1 MNMRTFVHLL
11 LGLFIGFGSTMLI
24 LNSSR
29 PAMASSTARI
39 QDADAADSL
48 EPAEA
53 PPLLVAGRSMT
64 VDLDS
69 ASISLTLETER
80 PESGVPIV
88 FRLTVTDAAD
98 QILELPRPGE
108 VLGPFEVLDDRRLA
122 DAAASNLN
130 PLPPRL
136 TLRTFDA
143 GRLELPPITVR
154 LGATTMTFPARSIE
168 VESVAGLDAG
178 PENFRDIADAVT
190 VRAPFDWRLVSM
202 VVAGSIAILAI
213 LAFFWWRARLPRP
226 LPPPEPADRWALS
239 ALDRLASRQL
249 PLAGEIEPFFTELT
263 DIARGFIERRFHIAA
278 PERTTQE
285 FITEARTHPELT
297 TEQAQRLARLL
308 RTADLVKFAGDRPMV
323 TECDQA
329 LEVTRG
335 FVVEAGPR
343 VEVDESPAGDAT
355 VSPGSP
361 RTRNHGTR
369 ESAIHRAVDGLDDLE
384 GRT

>member
-1 MNMRTFVHLL
+1 
-11 LGLFIGFGSTMLI
+11 
-24 LNSSR
+24 
-29 PAMASSTARI
+29 
-39 QDADAADSL
+39 
-48 EPAEA
+48 
-53 PPLLVAGRSMT
+53 MT

-88 FRLTVTDAAD
+88 FRLTVTGAAD

-108 VLGPFEVLDDRRLA
+108 VLGPFEVLDGRRLA

-323 TECDQA
+323 TECDKA

-343 VEVDESPAGDAT
+343 VEVDETTAGDAT